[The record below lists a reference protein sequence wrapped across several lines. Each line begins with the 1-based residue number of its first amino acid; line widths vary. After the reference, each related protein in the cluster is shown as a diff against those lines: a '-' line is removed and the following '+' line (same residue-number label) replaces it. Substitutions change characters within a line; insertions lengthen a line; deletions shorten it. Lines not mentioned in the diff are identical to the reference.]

1 MSYMI
6 AAACA
11 TELRLF
17 WSEEQALATA
27 TMTAALSKRDL
38 DGRFIFGSGVWVV
51 RVGATPRPLGV
62 IGREF

>member
-1 MSYMI
+1 MI

-27 TMTAALSKRDL
+27 TMTAALSKRDR
-38 DGRFIFGSGVWVV
+38 DGRFIFGSGV
-51 RVGATPRPLGV
+51 
-62 IGREF
+62 